1 MAEMLTKNR
10 RNFRLFFCQLA
21 NLNASLYGDETR
33 QERCLCSRLEVHE
46 VARRSLQPLL
56 NGEENA
62 EATEA
67 TVGRCL
73 GELPRGIAVERE
85 HAFS

>member
-1 MAEMLTKNR
+1 MAEMLTKKQTKI
-10 RNFRLFFCQLA
+10 LSVFCQLA

-62 EATEA
+62 EGTEA